1 MAFGEITVTLR
12 PIKFAF
18 LVNPLES
25 QELDRVI
32 RTSLFLWGGLHNPII
47 PIYRRLPRYWSDL
60 PSRRLPVPEICKGY
74 IRTFDPDVVVICG
87 SVDKSLIPDNVPHVV
102 TLDELAGDLTK
113 EDAPALGVGL
123 FEVLR
128 TFASE
133 EFRYV
138 RKDGMKIL
146 MPSFAG
152 TGSTLFRAVFG
163 EIPAEAKR
171 ETYNDLLKLIEK
183 DQPCVDINN
192 FLQVIRQQNCF
203 LSSLCAHGLEFR
215 RPRSEPAVAVFLM
228 NHNNVLD
235 VVDFWNLRA
244 LGWHVLP
251 IPLKLS
257 CLDDTRDYVRRF
269 VERHSASD
277 QNAPG
282 LRGARLLKARSVPEP
297 EFTAFV
303 NSIPRAAVNSLTVQ
317 MWYPPMW
324 DESTRRGGRLTCSR
338 ISAGQAQTQVSDE
351 SSAVRIKARAPE
363 FMAPNLGHGARYAN
377 DIRISIHGRS
387 DFGAEVL
394 PPYEKS
400 VSQLFGIGLWQE
412 WRVGSGGPTFLGRY
426 SDWTIQL
433 NQPRPRDVIALA
445 LANRGW
451 QGFEFSPSGNV
462 AYQMMRHLGGPHQ
475 IWLVK
480 NLKLIQFLESLAA
493 GRNVAEENRTKKRLE
508 EKLKRAGDTS
518 KNVGIA
524 DAVRL
529 ALEEIER
536 ASRSPIQG
544 SDVLVEDFRAEMNK
558 IANSMSANPGVDDLI
573 ESYTRT
579 KIFNLGVRV
588 QCSVCGQ
595 HSWHP
600 VDRMDYELECPIC
613 LSTFRLPTH
622 NPRGIKWSYKSL
634 GPFALPKQAYGAY
647 SVLLTVHFLASHHHP
662 ATTPVFSF
670 RANRA
675 GHQIEADFMMFYAGS
690 AFWEQETEVI
700 FGECKSFNDFQ
711 ERDIQRMGVIAV
723 DNPGA
728 VIVFATLASEFS
740 AQEKRLL
747 APFVRECRKYGALQ
761 RPKNPVLLLTGTELF
776 STFGPPQCWKDAG
789 GLMKTFAESGFPSQS
804 LIQLCDATQQLHL
817 GMQPWHNEW
826 VAKFEKRRA
835 RKRKPPTSTP
845 ET

>member
-1 MAFGEITVTLR
+1 MAFGDITVTLR

-25 QELDRVI
+25 QELDRAI

-47 PIYRRLPRYWSDL
+47 PIYRRLPRYWSE

-87 SVDKSLIPDNVPHVV
+87 GVDKSMIPDNVPHLV
-102 TLDELAGDLTK
+102 TLAELAGDLTK

-123 FEVLR
+123 FEVLGA
-128 TFASE
+128 FASE

-152 TGSTLFRAVFG
+152 TGSTLFRSVFG

-171 ETYNDLLKLIEK
+171 ETYNELLKLIEK
-183 DQPCVDINN
+183 DQPRVDINN
-192 FLQVIRQQNCF
+192 FLQVIRQQNLF
-203 LSSLCAHGLEFR
+203 LSSLCTHGLEFR
-215 RPRSEPAVAVFLM
+215 RPRSESAVAVFLM

-244 LGWHVLP
+244 LGWDVLP
-251 IPLKLS
+251 VPLKLS
-257 CLDDTRDYVRRF
+257 GRDDTRDYVRRF
-269 VERHSASD
+269 VERHSAAD
-277 QNAPG
+277 QNEPG
-282 LRGARLLKARSVPEP
+282 PRGARLLKARSVPEP

-303 NSIPRAAVNSLTVQ
+303 NSIPRAAVKSLTVQ

-324 DESTRRGGRLTCSR
+324 DEFTRRGGRLTCSS

-351 SSAVRIKARAPE
+351 SSAVRIKALAPE
-363 FMAPNLGHGARYAN
+363 FMAPNLGHGPRYAN

-400 VSQLFGIGLWQE
+400 VSQLFGIGLWQD
-412 WRVGSGGPTFLGRY
+412 WRVGPGGPTFLGRY
-426 SDWTIQL
+426 SDWTIRL

-445 LANRGW
+445 LANRGL

-475 IWLVK
+475 IWLIK
-480 NLKLIQFLESLAA
+480 NLRLIQFLESLAA

-508 EKLKRAGDTS
+508 
-518 KNVGIA
+518 
-524 DAVRL
+524 
-529 ALEEIER
+529 
-536 ASRSPIQG
+536 
-544 SDVLVEDFRAEMNK
+544 
-558 IANSMSANPGVDDLI
+558 
-573 ESYTRT
+573 
-579 KIFNLGVRV
+579 
-588 QCSVCGQ
+588 
-595 HSWHP
+595 
-600 VDRMDYELECPIC
+600 
-613 LSTFRLPTH
+613 TFRLPT

-634 GPFALPKQAYGAY
+634 GPFALPKQGYGAY
-647 SVLLTVHFLASHHHP
+647 SVLLTVHFLASHDNP

-670 RANRA
+670 RTNRI
-675 GHQIEADFMMFYAGS
+675 GHEIEADFMMFYRGS
-690 AFWEQETEVI
+690 AFWERETEVI
-700 FGECKSFNDFQ
+700 FGECKSFNAFQ
-711 ERDIQRMGVIAV
+711 ERDIGRMGVIAV

-728 VIVFATLASEFS
+728 VIVFATLAPEFS
-740 AQEKRLL
+740 ATEKRLL
-747 APFVRECRKYGALQ
+747 APFVRACRKYGALE

-776 STFGPPQCWKDAG
+776 SALGPPQCWKDAG
-789 GLMKTFAESGFPSQS
+789 GPMKTFAESGFSSHS

-826 VAKFEKRRA
+826 AAKFGKRRA
-835 RKRKPPTSTP
+835 RKRNARDVT
-845 ET
+845 